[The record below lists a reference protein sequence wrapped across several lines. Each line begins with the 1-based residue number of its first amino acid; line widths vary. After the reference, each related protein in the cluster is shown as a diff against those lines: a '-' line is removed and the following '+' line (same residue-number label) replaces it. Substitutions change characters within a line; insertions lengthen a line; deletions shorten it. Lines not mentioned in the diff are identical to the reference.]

1 MVLYAPINRRRTA
14 VRLFSQ
20 AFETAIQEGMKLLV
34 GESFIEALIQ
44 GFKHDIKINS
54 ESKTLARKLPK
65 VFTAPSFQS
74 IPQNSGTD
82 FATDGDSKTKGP
94 RLIQLIIEK

>member
-1 MVLYAPINRRRTA
+1 M
-14 VRLFSQ
+14 
-20 AFETAIQEGMKLLV
+20 

-44 GFKHDIKINS
+44 GFKHDIQINS

-65 VFTAPSFQS
+65 IFTAPSFES
-74 IPQNSGTD
+74 VPQNSGTD

-94 RLIQLIIEK
+94 RLIQLIIKKKPIRNPHTPACFFEFQKIRIAFERED